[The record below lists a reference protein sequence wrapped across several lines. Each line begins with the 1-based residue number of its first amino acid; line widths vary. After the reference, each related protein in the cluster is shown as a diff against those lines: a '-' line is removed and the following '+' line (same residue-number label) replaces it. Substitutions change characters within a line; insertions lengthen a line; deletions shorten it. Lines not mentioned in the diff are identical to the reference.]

1 MKFLKKLTRKKK
13 IILLVAAVALVAI
26 AAELVRS
33 NIFIETQTVSFDSD
47 TVTSGSIRVVQIS
60 DFHNAGEWFEQRVID
75 EVKELAP
82 DVIVITGDTVDS
94 RLTDLEDAERLL
106 CDLSQLADCY
116 LIWGNHEQR
125 LPDSDIEKLA
135 VMCAENGI
143 ILLDDKI
150 GVYENGENRLVFVGT
165 SSSVGGGFDDTVSE
179 LEKLGEKSVIWLH
192 HFPEDMELIAG
203 QCERIGVSQCLMF
216 SGHAHGGLVGLPS
229 RNALYAPGQGLFPEY
244 TGGEYESENGIV
256 TMLLSRGVGNSGISR
271 RMFNQPH
278 IIVCDIE

>member
-1 MKFLKKLTRKKK
+1 MKFINKLTKKKK
-13 IILLVAAVALVAI
+13 IILGIAAVALVAI
-26 AAELVRS
+26 AAELIRS
-33 NIFIETQTVSFDSD
+33 NIFIDTQTVSYNSD
-47 TVTSGSIRVVQIS
+47 NVQSDSIRIVQVS
-60 DFHNAGEWFEQRVID
+60 DFHNAGEWFEQRVVS
-75 EVKELAP
+75 EVKELSP

-94 RLTDLEDAERLL
+94 RLTDFEDAERLL
-106 CDLSQLADCY
+106 VDLSELADCY

-125 LPDSDIEKLA
+125 LSDSDIEKLTD
-135 VMCAENGI
+135 MCAENGI
-143 ILLDDKI
+143 TLLDDKI
-150 GVYENGENRLVFVGT
+150 SVYENGENRLVFVGT
-165 SSSVGGGFDDTVSE
+165 SSSVGGGFDQTVAE

-192 HFPEDMELIAG
+192 HFPEDMELIAE

-229 RNALYAPGQGLFPEY
+229 RSALYAPGQGLFPKY
-244 TGGEYESENGIV
+244 TGGEYKSDNGIV

>member
-1 MKFLKKLTRKKK
+1 MKFINKLTKKKK
-13 IILLVAAVALVAI
+13 IILGIAAVALVAI
-26 AAELVRS
+26 AAELIRS
-33 NIFIETQTVSFDSD
+33 NIFINTQTVSFDSD
-47 TVTSGSIRVVQIS
+47 NVQSDSIRIVQVS
-60 DFHNAGEWFEQRVID
+60 DFHNAGEWFEQRVVS
-75 EVKELAP
+75 EVKELSP

-94 RLTDLEDAERLL
+94 RLTDFEDAERLL
-106 CDLSQLADCY
+106 VDLSELADCY
-116 LIWGNHEQR
+116 LILGNHEQR
-125 LPDSDIEKLA
+125 LADSDIEKLSD
-135 VMCAENGI
+135 MCTKTGI
-143 ILLDDKI
+143 TLLDDKI
-150 GVYENGENRLVFVGT
+150 SIYENGENRLVFVGT

-192 HFPEDMELIAG
+192 HFPEDMELIAE

-244 TGGEYESENGIV
+244 TGGEYNSDNGIV

>member
-1 MKFLKKLTRKKK
+1 MKFINKLTKKKK
-13 IILLVAAVALVAI
+13 IILGIAAVALVAI
-26 AAELVRS
+26 AAELIRS
-33 NIFIETQTVSFDSD
+33 NIFINTQTVSFDSD
-47 TVTSGSIRVVQIS
+47 NVQSDSIRIVQVS
-60 DFHNAGEWFEQRVID
+60 DFHNAGEWFEQRVVS
-75 EVKELAP
+75 EVKELSP

-94 RLTDLEDAERLL
+94 RLTDFEDAERLL
-106 CDLSQLADCY
+106 VDLSELADCY
-116 LIWGNHEQR
+116 LILGNHEQR
-125 LPDSDIEKLA
+125 LADSDIEKLSD
-135 VMCAENGI
+135 MCTKTGI
-143 ILLDDKI
+143 TLLDDKI
-150 GVYENGENRLVFVGT
+150 SIYENGENRLVFVGT

-192 HFPEDMELIAG
+192 HFPEDMELIAE

-244 TGGEYESENGIV
+244 TGGEYKSDNGIV

>member
-1 MKFLKKLTRKKK
+1 MKFIKKLTKKKK
-13 IILLVAAVALVAI
+13 IMLGIAAVALVAI

-33 NIFIETQTVSFDSD
+33 NIFIDTQTVSFDSD
-47 TVTSGSIRVVQIS
+47 NVQSDSIRIVQVS
-60 DFHNAGEWFEQRVID
+60 DFHNAGEWFEQRVVD
-75 EVKELAP
+75 EVKELSP

-94 RLTDLEDAERLL
+94 RLTDFEDAERLL
-106 CDLSQLADCY
+106 VDLSELADCY
-116 LIWGNHEQR
+116 LILGNHEQR
-125 LPDSDIEKLA
+125 LPDSDVEKLSD
-135 VMCAENGI
+135 MCTENGI

-150 GVYENGENRLVFVGT
+150 SIYENGENRLVFVGT

-192 HFPEDMELIAG
+192 HFPEDMELIAQ

-244 TGGEYESENGIV
+244 TGGEYKSDNGIV

>member
-1 MKFLKKLTRKKK
+1 MKFINKLTKKKK
-13 IILLVAAVALVAI
+13 IILGIAAVALVAI
-26 AAELVRS
+26 AAELIRS
-33 NIFIETQTVSFDSD
+33 NIFIDTQTVSYNSD
-47 TVTSGSIRVVQIS
+47 NVQSDSIRIVQVS
-60 DFHNAGEWFEQRVID
+60 DFHNAGEWFEQRVVS
-75 EVKELAP
+75 EVKELSP

-94 RLTDLEDAERLL
+94 RLTDFEDAERLL
-106 CDLSQLADCY
+106 VDLSELADCY
-116 LIWGNHEQR
+116 LILGNHEQR
-125 LPDSDIEKLA
+125 LADSDIEKLSD
-135 VMCAENGI
+135 MCTENGI
-143 ILLDDKI
+143 TLLDDKI
-150 GVYENGENRLVFVGT
+150 SVYENGENRLVFVGT
-165 SSSVGGGFDDTVSE
+165 SSSVGGGFDQTVAE

-192 HFPEDMELIAG
+192 HFPEDMELIAQ

-244 TGGEYESENGIV
+244 TDGEYKSDNGIV

>member
-1 MKFLKKLTRKKK
+1 MKFINKLTKKK
-13 IILLVAAVALVAI
+13 RIILGIAAVALVAI
-26 AAELVRS
+26 AAELIRS
-33 NIFIETQTVSFDSD
+33 NIFIDTQTVSYNSD
-47 TVTSGSIRVVQIS
+47 NVQSDSIRIVQVS
-60 DFHNAGEWFEQRVID
+60 DFHNAGEWFEQRVVS
-75 EVKELAP
+75 EVKELSP

-94 RLTDLEDAERLL
+94 RLTDFEDAERLL
-106 CDLSQLADCY
+106 VDLSELADCY
-116 LIWGNHEQR
+116 LILGNHEQR
-125 LPDSDIEKLA
+125 LADSDIEKLSD
-135 VMCAENGI
+135 MCTENGI
-143 ILLDDKI
+143 TLLDDKI
-150 GVYENGENRLVFVGT
+150 SIYENGENRLVFVGT
-165 SSSVGGGFDDTVSE
+165 SSSVGGGFDQTVSE

-192 HFPEDMELIAG
+192 HFPEDMELIAE

-244 TGGEYESENGIV
+244 TGGEYKSDNGIV